1 MQVEASSND
10 QNSFAR
16 RKAKFN
22 PNVLVKL
29 SSPPEMMKKQ
39 KEEESRFVKEKAPK
53 SGSRSQKGIGT
64 LLQKGNKNKKRFK
77 RRTQKKPKGRREN
90 TSGMR
95 MTVHTNTPQEERKC
109 VYVRTHTHVTYK

>member
-1 MQVEASSND
+1 MEASSND

-39 KEEESRFVKEKAPK
+39 KEEESRFAKEKAPK
-53 SGSRSQKGIGT
+53 SGSGSQIGIE
-64 LLQKGNKNKKRFK
+64 QQARYSRKEIKSVSREK
-77 RRTQKKPKGRREN
+77 QKKKNQKE
-90 TSGMR
+90 
-95 MTVHTNTPQEERKC
+95 EERPPLE
-109 VYVRTHTHVTYK
+109 